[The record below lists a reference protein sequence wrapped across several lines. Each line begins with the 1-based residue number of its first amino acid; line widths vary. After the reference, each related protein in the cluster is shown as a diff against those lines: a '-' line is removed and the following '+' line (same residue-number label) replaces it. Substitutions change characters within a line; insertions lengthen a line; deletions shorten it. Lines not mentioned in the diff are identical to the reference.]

1 MARSRRRREGIRFE
15 LIPMIDVFMII
26 TLFLA
31 VMAFLPQITD
41 SLKAELPGST
51 TADQTPV
58 SVVVQITLDG
68 RLHYQ
73 DQPIEPEILQER
85 LKVLVNEKPE
95 TAVIVAADKSLPYSK
110 VVTLIDQLK
119 ESGVRRLALATAKP

>member
-1 MARSRRRREGIRFE
+1 MRSRRRRREGIRFE

-51 TADQTPV
+51 TADQTPP
-58 SVVVQITLDG
+58 SVVVQMSLDG
-68 RLHYQ
+68 QLHYQ
-73 DQPIEPEILQER
+73 DQPIEAGVLQER
-85 LKVLVNEKPE
+85 LKVLVTEKPE

>member
-1 MARSRRRREGIRFE
+1 MVRRKRRREGIRFE

-41 SLKAELPGST
+41 SLKAELPTST
-51 TADQTPV
+51 TADKTPP
-58 SVVVQITLDG
+58 SVVVQLSLDG
-68 RLHYQ
+68 KLHFQ
-73 DQPIEPEILQER
+73 EQPIEVAVLQER
-85 LKVLVNEKPE
+85 LKVLIQEKPE

-110 VVTLIDQLK
+110 VVTLIDLLK
-119 ESGVRRLALATAKP
+119 EAGVRRLALAAAKP